1 MKNFKE
7 MIKSNY
13 NLFIEYVKY
22 IKGKEFKSLFKE
34 RKLELSIISVVIFV
48 ILIFLFSSFTLSK
61 EKLLKKFEL
70 ALING
75 NSNSLAKCVKLEDK
89 DIASKELKPLIDG
102 YNKNNTTTIG
112 NTRRK

>member
-13 NLFIEYVKY
+13 NFFIEYVKD
-22 IKGKEFKSLFKE
+22 IKGKGFKSLFKE

-75 NSNSLAKCVKLEDK
+75 NSD
-89 DIASKELKPLIDG
+89 
-102 YNKNNTTTIG
+102 
-112 NTRRK
+112 RKSVV